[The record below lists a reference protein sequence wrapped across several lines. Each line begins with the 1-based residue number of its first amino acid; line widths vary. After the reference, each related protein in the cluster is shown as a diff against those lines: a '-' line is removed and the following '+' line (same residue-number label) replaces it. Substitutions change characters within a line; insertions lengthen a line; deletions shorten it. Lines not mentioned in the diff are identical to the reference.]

1 MLAALGPDDP
11 KTHTVARNLASTQ
24 LSAPSS
30 PRSLPGKTQP
40 DASQRPAS
48 PTREVRAAPPHRR
61 TAAPPHRRTPSL
73 SPHPHHSTQEAKEPD
88 AALPPAQ
95 RTLRAAHAPPRAP
108 GSDPP
113 PVAPPTLPLNLRRAA
128 ADAADAPSAAGCAT
142 PRSTYSKASHEAQ
155 AAAADSRGVGGT
167 GQSLLHNY
175 VQQNT

>member
-30 PRSLPGKTQP
+30 PRSLPGKTQL

-48 PTREVRAAPPHRR
+48 PTRVE
-61 TAAPPHRRTPSL
+61 T
-73 SPHPHHSTQEAKEPD
+73 EAKEPD
-88 AALPPAQ
+88 AAPPPAQ

-113 PVAPPTLPLNLRRAA
+113 PVAPPTLPLNLRRVA

>member
-1 MLAALGPDDP
+1 MALFQRAHAIMLAALGPDDP

-30 PRSLPGKTQP
+30 PGSLPGKTQL

-48 PTREVRAAPPHRR
+48 PTRVEN
-61 TAAPPHRRTPSL
+61 
-73 SPHPHHSTQEAKEPD
+73 EAKEPD
-88 AALPPAQ
+88 SAPPPAQ

-128 ADAADAPSAAGCAT
+128 ADAADAPSAGGCAT

>member
-1 MLAALGPDDP
+1 MALFQRAHAIMLAALGPDDP

-30 PRSLPGKTQP
+30 PGSLPGKAQL

-48 PTREVRAAPPHRR
+48 PTRVEN
-61 TAAPPHRRTPSL
+61 
-73 SPHPHHSTQEAKEPD
+73 EANEPD
-88 AALPPAQ
+88 AAPPPAQ